1 MPRAAGKTRERILDA
16 AYRLFYRDGFA
27 RVGVDAVAAAAGVT
41 KRTLYY
47 HFASK
52 DALLAAVLDAQ
63 HELVLRQIEGWA
75 GAATGDAQAMVGRLF
90 AAIATW
96 AAKPRWQGSGFTRA
110 AMELAG
116 LPGHPARLAARRH
129 KKAVEDW
136 LAGRLVQGGVADPR
150 DRARQIMVLIEGC
163 LALILIHGD
172 AGYAH
177 AAAAVAERLVQGAPR
192 CRLKRS

>member
-1 MPRAAGKTRERILDA
+1 MPRAAGKTRERILAA
-16 AYRLFYRDGFA
+16 AYGLFYRDGFA
-27 RVGVDAVAAAAGVT
+27 RVGVDAVAATAQVT

-63 HELVLRQIEGWA
+63 HELALREIAGWA
-75 GAATGDAQAMVGRLF
+75 GAVEGDAQAMVARLF

-96 AAKPRWQGSGFTRA
+96 AAKPRWQGSGFTRV

-116 LPGHPARLAARRH
+116 LPGHPARLAASRH

-136 LAGRLVQGGVADPR
+136 LAERLAQGGVADPR
-150 DRARQIMVLIEGC
+150 LRARQIMVLIEGC

-172 AGYAH
+172 AGYAAS
-177 AAAAVAERLVQGAPR
+177 AAAAAERLLDDASPAR
-192 CRLKRS
+192 RKRS